1 MCEKNGA
8 GYKIVCLTCQEA
20 GKCTEYVGETG
31 RNGFT
36 RRSEHLA
43 ALRLEDSENALWKHC
58 QVDHNGVRAE
68 FSMTV
73 VKIHRTALVRQV
85 NEAVRII
92 LSRADCI
99 MNSKSEWHQA
109 PLVRII
115 PVSGLQEE
123 QGTARGSLQQG
134 GERGRGGRGRGRGGD
149 RALRGHR
156 NSRVFG
162 TS

>member
-1 MCEKNGA
+1 M
-8 GYKIVCLTCQEA
+8 
-20 GKCTEYVGETG
+20 
-31 RNGFT
+31 
-36 RRSEHLA
+36 
-43 ALRLEDSENALWKHC
+43 DSPEGWKTVRMHC
-58 QVDHNGVRAE
+58 QVDHNCFRAE

-73 VKIHRTALVRQV
+73 VKIHRIALVRQV

-92 LSRADCI
+92 LSKADCI

-115 PVSGLQEE
+115 PVSGLHEE

-149 RALRGHR
+149 RTLSGQMS
-156 NSRVFG
+156 SRVFG